1 MKKIIKVL
9 FLIVFLF
16 LLGCEEKIEKKYQ
29 LDLSSI
35 EETMHIDAF
44 DVSLIRIK
52 EIINDEVTI
61 INCNESM
68 FTEED
73 YNKLQTVGTHT
84 VTIIY
89 KLFSEQFSYSYMGPI
104 LPSVYFKFNCYGNE
118 EIKSY
123 SFDAKGNIY
132 IIENNILNAIINYNL
147 DLYGC
152 LCSEAII
159 KESSKRNLPV
169 EDIRL
174 SDKEK
179 VMLRSSKNE

>member
-1 MKKIIKVL
+1 M
-9 FLIVFLF
+9 
-16 LLGCEEKIEKKYQ
+16 
-29 LDLSSI
+29 
-35 EETMHIDAF
+35 
-44 DVSLIRIK
+44 IK
-52 EIINDEVTI
+52 EKPVVIGSTFLANSILKKAKEKNMK
-61 INCNESM
+61 INCIKLYNLIYLIYL
-68 FTEED
+68 D
-73 YNKLQTVGTHT
+73 YYNKTGT
-84 VTIIY
+84 